1 MQQNSSNN
9 NTNNN
14 NTDDP
19 TQSCPAVI
27 MVTIRSVM
35 ERGDLCRI
43 QLRTDATVRELRIA
57 CHFRIGPKAE
67 SQSLLFDGKELK
79 DDDKMLADYG
89 LKADCIVQLAPKMA
103 SGTLDRHP
111 QADVILIVPDFIPQN
126 VTSMSDLRE
135 TIRNMHTSLPSK
147 LPAPAAN
154 PPDRKAHMW
163 TPEKQ
168 MEHELTRNRMKELIQ
183 RRKRLRQ
190 QQSSPKTAASTP
202 VVSSDVHSSMS
213 DDHGKG
219 SHSPTSGHGD
229 NGSICGSVGRSP
241 LGSEPG
247 TPPEIRLLRQQ
258 TSSTAIASATTNVEI
273 KDPPVTE
280 KELKMYFN
288 PPETTRQAEMLRRD
302 LYTPP
307 QNREGLKKIKEH
319 FIELQKSTCGV
330 CKRRLPLIQQSLK
343 CRCKKVFCPKHRNAE
358 QHKCSVDYKLA
369 GRKKLEKEIPKIEM
383 GGARKA
389 KSED

>member
-1 MQQNSSNN
+1 
-9 NTNNN
+9 
-14 NTDDP
+14 
-19 TQSCPAVI
+19 
-27 MVTIRSVM
+27 
-35 ERGDLCRI
+35 
-43 QLRTDATVRELRIA
+43 
-57 CHFRIGPKAE
+57 
-67 SQSLLFDGKELK
+67 
-79 DDDKMLADYG
+79 MLADYG
-89 LKADCIVQLAPKMA
+89 LKSDCDVQLAPKMA
-103 SGTLDRHP
+103 SGTLNRNP

-126 VTSMSDLRE
+126 VTTMADLRE

-147 LPAPAAN
+147 LPATNPN
-154 PPDRKAHMW
+154 PPDKKAHMW

-168 MEHELTRNRMKELIQ
+168 MEHEVTRNRMKALIQ
-183 RRKRLRQ
+183 RRKRIKQ
-190 QQSSPKTAASTP
+190 QQSPKKTALSPSAS
-202 VVSSDVHSSMS
+202 SSDGYSTTGEDHS
-213 DDHGKG
+213 KG
-219 SHSPTSGHGD
+219 SHSPKSGESHD
-229 NGSICGSVGRSP
+229 EAGSICGSVGRSP

-258 TSSTAIASATTNVEI
+258 PASAAAAASTSATTIVEF

-307 QNREGLKKIKEH
+307 TNREGLKKLKEH

-358 QHKCSVDYKLA
+358 QHKCSVGYKLA
-369 GRKKLEKEIPKIEM
+369 GKKNLKKKFRKLNLVVHEAKLKI
-383 GGARKA
+383 KY
-389 KSED
+389 K

>member
-1 MQQNSSNN
+1 MQPQNSPNN
-9 NTNNN
+9 GNNN
-14 NTDDP
+14 NGNNGNIIDDP
-19 TQSCPAVI
+19 TTQSDPSRQVI
-27 MVTIRSVM
+27 MITIRSVM
-35 ERGDLCRI
+35 ERDDLCRI
-43 QLRTDATVRELRIA
+43 QIRTYALVRELRIA

-67 SQSLLFDGKELK
+67 SQSLIFDGKELK

-89 LKADCIVQLAPKMA
+89 LKSDCVVQLAPKMA
-103 SGTLDRHP
+103 SGTLNRNP

-126 VTSMSDLRE
+126 VTTMADLRE

-147 LPAPAAN
+147 LPATNPN
-154 PPDRKAHMW
+154 PPDKKAHMW

-168 MEHELTRNRMKELIQ
+168 MEHEVTRNRMKALIQ
-183 RRKRLRQ
+183 RRKRIKQ
-190 QQSSPKTAASTP
+190 QQSPKKTALSPSAS
-202 VVSSDVHSSMS
+202 SSDGYSTTGEDHS
-213 DDHGKG
+213 KG
-219 SHSPTSGHGD
+219 SHSPKSGESHD
-229 NGSICGSVGRSP
+229 EAGSICGSVGRSP

-247 TPPEIRLLRQQ
+247 
-258 TSSTAIASATTNVEI
+258 
-273 KDPPVTE
+273 
-280 KELKMYFN
+280 MYFN

-307 QNREGLKKIKEH
+307 TNREGLKKLKEH

-369 GRKKLEKEIPKIEM
+369 GRKKLEKEVPKIEM

-389 KSED
+389 KLED